1 MHSTEAVKLQ
11 EVPGRTGRRTITG
24 SLAHGI
30 GPRWA
35 SARKR
40 NERKGFRAD
49 DRGAVVS
56 AERKTHGTRS
66 VFCPP
71 PILDNGRGRFSVHL
85 RRRGTL
91 SVPQSLRAKMWRGRF
106 PCSML
111 SGQVFS
117 ADSCRALVVPDFSQL
132 TLQILVISRSRL

>member
-1 MHSTEAVKLQ
+1 MHSAEAVKLQ
-11 EVPGRTGRRTITG
+11 EVPGRTGRRTITE

-71 PILDNGRGRFSVHL
+71 PILDNGRGRF
-85 RRRGTL
+85 
-91 SVPQSLRAKMWRGRF
+91 

-111 SGQVFS
+111 FGQVFS
-117 ADSCRALVVPDFSQL
+117 ADPCRALVVPDFSQL

>member
-11 EVPGRTGRRTITG
+11 KVPGRTGRRMMTE

-56 AERKTHGTRS
+56 AERKTHGTSGTTRARHGS
-66 VFCPP
+66 ALKTCPESIEHGNLP
-71 PILDNGRGRFSVHL
+71 RHILA
-85 RRRGTL
+85 RRL
-91 SVPQSLRAKMWRGRF
+91 
-106 PCSML
+106 
-111 SGQVFS
+111 
-117 ADSCRALVVPDFSQL
+117 
-132 TLQILVISRSRL
+132 